1 MGDIDDGS
9 SSQSF
14 SEDSQ
19 QCVIEA
25 LEIQVQELTYEN
37 IKLHKQNDELT
48 ERLKNLMNILQS
60 KLPDT
65 FINFF

>member
-1 MGDIDDGS
+1 MSVIDDGS

-25 LEIQVQELTYEN
+25 LEIQVQELTFEN

-60 KLPDT
+60 KLPNN